1 MLKKYSIKN
10 LKITLFMYGDDN
22 NYNGIQKIAR
32 MTIFFQNKNIIIVII
47 VECTVYILPKFD
59 SCCVEKK

>member
-1 MLKKYSIKN
+1 
-10 LKITLFMYGDDN
+10 MYGDDN

-47 VECTVYILPKFD
+47 VKCTVYVYLAEIRFML
-59 SCCVEKK
+59 C